1 MTKNVKV
8 YEITAVRITKYRS
21 DPPKLAIEVDALVPT
36 SGYADPELVEYIYVH
51 PPLDGIYELDFYATP
66 PSGPAV
72 QVISPISAKYVMEP
86 MPEQLKGVK
95 VYASNNNKV
104 ALLSDNSSPG
114 AICVKGK
121 LTDEGIECQAL
132 RSIDGELF
140 TLVGDLN
147 GFKNGDEVV
156 VCGTIA
162 EISFCMQGTTIIV
175 SWIGKDAPKAK

>member
-8 YEITAVRITKYRS
+8 YEITAVRLTKYRS
-21 DPPKLAIEVDALVPT
+21 VPPKLLIEVEATVLT
-36 SGYADPELVEYIYVH
+36 AGYTDPQLFEFIYVQ
-51 PPLDGIYELDFYATP
+51 PPPDGIYEFDFYATP
-66 PSGPAV
+66 PSGPAAR
-72 QVISPISAKYVMEP
+72 VISPISAKYVMEP
-86 MPEQLKGVK
+86 MPEELKGVK

-104 ALLSDNSSPG
+104 ALLSDSSSPG

-121 LTDEGIECQAL
+121 LTDEGVECQAL

-175 SWIGKDAPKAK
+175 SWIGKDAPRAR